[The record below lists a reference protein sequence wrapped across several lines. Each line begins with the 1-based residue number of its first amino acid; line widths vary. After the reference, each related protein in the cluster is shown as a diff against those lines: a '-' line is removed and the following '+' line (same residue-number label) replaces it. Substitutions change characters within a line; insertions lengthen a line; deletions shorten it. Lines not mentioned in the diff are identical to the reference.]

1 MLIVLEKK
9 ENKIFCRKKCN
20 NEFSIAQ
27 SHTVSQNEKDTE
39 TQQIKR
45 EPDGNKS
52 EIDKKR
58 MIHKQV
64 NLRHYTCVCFLASFY
79 RIY

>member
-1 MLIVLEKK
+1 MKK
-9 ENKIFCRKKCN
+9 KSN
-20 NEFSIAQ
+20 NEFSMEQ
-27 SHTVSQNEKDTE
+27 SHTVSYNEKDIE

-52 EIDKKR
+52 ENEKKR

-64 NLRHYTCVCFLASFY
+64 NLRHYTCVCFLASF
-79 RIY
+79 

>member
-1 MLIVLEKK
+1 MNFLYGKS
-9 ENKIFCRKKCN
+9 N

-27 SHTVSQNEKDTE
+27 SHTVSQKDIE

-64 NLRHYTCVCFLASFY
+64 NLRHYTCVYFLALFY